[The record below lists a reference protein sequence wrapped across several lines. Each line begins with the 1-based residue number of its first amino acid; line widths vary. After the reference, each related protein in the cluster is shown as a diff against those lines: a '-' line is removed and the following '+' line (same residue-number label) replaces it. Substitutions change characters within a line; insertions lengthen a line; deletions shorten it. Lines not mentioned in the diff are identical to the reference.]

1 MFNKSNWIHVSLILA
16 AIMPVSS
23 ANAVTLIAYP
33 DGSGE
38 YSSIQMTVNAANDG
52 DTVLLADGTF
62 RGRGNHDIHFL
73 GKEIVLGSLSGNV
86 PDCIID
92 IEGEENSIAE
102 RGFIFDNN
110 ENANSILQNITII
123 HGSADAPCP
132 ECEGGGVYIYY
143 SSPIIRNVI
152 FRDNYAATG
161 AAISCTGAS
170 PLIED
175 CLIIGN
181 RAFEGAVAGLDSSEI
196 TLRNCLISDNVMDLR
211 GGGVTV
217 QNYCTVNI
225 ANCTITNNYA
235 ILGAGLSAWN
245 ARYIINNS
253 IISFNGG
260 GASISDNEDSDFQFT
275 YSDIF
280 GNTEGDWIDSIS
292 GQLGVNGN
300 INQNPLYVDTVTSC
314 YYLQTGSPCINTADP
329 SSPLDPDGSRAD
341 MGAFCYD
348 ETGIK
353 ADNTPLPNQTR
364 LIQNYPNPFNPS
376 TTIEFYLES
385 PAHVNLTVF
394 DILGRQVVTLLDEN
408 KSAGTY
414 RAEFDASGLA
424 GGLYFYRLSCGNYNL
439 IKTGTV
445 IK

>member
-1 MFNKSNWIHVSLILA
+1 MFKKSNLIYASLILA
-16 AIMPVSS
+16 AIMTAPY
-23 ANAVTLIAYP
+23 ANAATFIVYP

-38 YSSIQMTVNAANDG
+38 YTSIQSTVSAANDG

-62 RGRGNHDIHFL
+62 RGRGNRDIQYL
-73 GKEIVLGSLSGNV
+73 GKAITIQSLSGNAEA
-86 PDCIID
+86 CIID
-92 IEGEENSIAE
+92 VEGEENSIAE
-102 RGFIFDNN
+102 RGFVFVNN
-110 ENANSILQNITII
+110 ETSSSILQNVTII

-132 ECEGGGVYIYY
+132 ECEGGGVYAYY

-170 PLIED
+170 PLIEN

-181 RAFEGAVAGLDSSEI
+181 RAFEGAVAGIDSSII

-217 QNYCTVNI
+217 QNHCVVNI
-225 ANCTITNNYA
+225 TNCTITNNYA
-235 ILGAGLSAWN
+235 ILGAGISAWN
-245 ARYIINNS
+245 ASYVITNS

-260 GASISDNEDSDFQFT
+260 GASISDNEESDFQFS

-300 INQNPLYVDTVTSC
+300 INSNPLYVDTVTCC
-314 YYLQTGSPCINTADP
+314 YFLQSGSPCINTADP

-348 ETGIK
+348 ETGIGT
-353 ADNTPLPNQTR
+353 DEEHLPNHAN
-364 LIQNYPNPFNPS
+364 LAQNYPNPFNPS
-376 TTIEFYLES
+376 TTIEFTVDS
-385 PAHVNLTVF
+385 PSHVNLTVF
-394 DILGRQVVTLLDEN
+394 DILGRKVVTLVNED
-408 KSAGTY
+408 KSAG
-414 RAEFDASGLA
+414 RFKAIFDASDLA
-424 GGLYFYRLSCGNYNL
+424 DGLYFYRLLSGNYSL
-439 IKTGTV
+439 TKTATV